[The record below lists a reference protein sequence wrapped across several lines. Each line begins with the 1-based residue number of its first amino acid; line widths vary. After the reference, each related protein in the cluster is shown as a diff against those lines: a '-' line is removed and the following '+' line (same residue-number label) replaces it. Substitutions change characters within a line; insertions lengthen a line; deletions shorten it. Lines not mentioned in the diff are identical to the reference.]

1 MYKYISCQGQMV
13 IMDVPVSK
21 KLITSG
27 FKFNAG
33 FQTDFGISFTGT
45 PVNFL
50 SRLQGVFLN
59 AYIIKRGR
67 MDKSF
72 PQPLLGTLYTVFV
85 VD

>member
-1 MYKYISCQGQMV
+1 MV
-13 IMDVPVSK
+13 IMDVPLGK

-27 FKFNAG
+27 FNFNAF
-33 FQTDFGISFTGT
+33 FQTDFGISFTGP

-50 SRLQGVFLN
+50 PDCRVYSSMLISLKGG
-59 AYIIKRGR
+59 K

-72 PQPLLGTLYTVFV
+72 PQPLLGRLYTVFV